1 MIRFALK
8 SLAGRKLRT
17 ALTALA
23 IVLGVAMMSGAY
35 VLTDT
40 IDKAFD
46 AIFVD
51 SYAGTDAVVTGKDAG
66 FSFEGESAQTPPIP
80 EETLERVR
88 AVDGVEIATG
98 SVQDFQTKL
107 LRPDGES
114 IDTGGAPSFAFG
126 IETAPE
132 YDRFNPL
139 NLVEGR
145 WPSGGGEV
153 AVDEGVADDENL
165 ELGDRIGVA
174 ALGPAQ
180 EFEIVG
186 IAKYGDLSSLGG
198 ATFAIFDVPTAQ
210 ELLDKEGQLDSVQVA
225 AAAGTTP
232 EQVRER
238 LQSELGSDFT
248 VRTGVEEA
256 DEASSEIATFT
267 TIIRYFL
274 LSFAGIALFVGAF
287 VIFNTL
293 SITVAQRMR
302 EFATLRTLGAT
313 RRQVLR
319 SVILEALVI
328 GLGAS
333 IVGLFGG
340 LGLAV
345 GLNKLFK
352 ALNLDLPQTQTVF
365 ATRTIVVSLLV
376 GTLVTLIAG
385 LFPAIRATRVPPIA
399 AVREGATMP
408 RGRFARF
415 TPYIAVVIV
424 ALAILALG
432 YGTLAD
438 DIAIGDRF
446 ALLGIGVLA
455 LFIGVAMLSSRLV
468 RPLVRVVGIPARRIG
483 GAAGKLAEGNA
494 QRNPGRTAATAA
506 ALMIGIAL
514 VTFVSVLADGL
525 RVSNSDAIERQIQ
538 SDLLV
543 TSQDGYSEFPAAVG
557 DAVEGAEGVETV
569 SNVRQDVAEIDG
581 DGAALTGLDERINQ
595 VYDFRWEEGSDEVL
609 TQLGDDGA
617 VLPNNVAEDHDLA
630 VGDSIRVLTPDNER
644 KDFVVRGIYEG
655 SPFYP
660 LLGSASISQEAFDG
674 LYDRPRNRFTL
685 LNVAGDEA
693 AARDERRERARGLPR
708 HPRPD
713 ASGVDRQGGPGDPA
727 VPAAALRPARAVG
740 DHQPLRH
747 GEHARVVGL
756 RAHTGAGN
764 AASGGDDA
772 AADATDDPP
781 RERDHGTDR
790 RGARAPARDLPGGA
804 RDARPRP
811 VRPPLRGAGRPADR
825 ARDRRRH
832 RRAPSGDHAGTTG
845 GEARP
850 ASSAPVRVGPAGHSR
865 STVWMRLPRVCVT
878 AALRRPRAGSGA
890 LHFCRSVSAS
900 VSSAASASVWMSADE
915 ATSSSVPSSARAARP
930 ALASISSAILASI
943 VWAAMIRQAVT
954 GSVCPIRCTRSMAW
968 VCSALVQES
977 SARTTL
983 LATCRFRPTPAA
995 VREQIAIAILGS
1007 LTNASMLRCRL
1018 AGVWSPRTEAYWM
1031 PRDSNSSDAA
1041 SITSMCLAKNTTL
1054 PALRASCAA

>member
-1 MIRFALK
+1 MIGV
-8 SLAGRKLRT
+8 SLRGLLGRKLRT
-17 ALTALA
+17 VLTALA

-46 AIFVD
+46 TIFAD
-51 SYAGTDAVVTGKDAG
+51 SYAGTDVVVTGKDAG

-88 AVDGVEIATG
+88 AIDGVEIATG

-107 LRPDGES
+107 LRPDGEA

-153 AVDEGVADDENL
+153 AVDEGVADGEDL
-165 ELGDRIGVA
+165 KLGNRIGVA

-186 IAKYGDLSSLGG
+186 IAKYGDLSSIGG
-198 ATFAIFDVPTAQ
+198 ATFAIFDIPTAQ
-210 ELLDKEGQLDSVQVA
+210 ELLDKEGQLDSVQA
-225 AAAGTTP
+225 AAADGTTP
-232 EQVRER
+232 EQLTQRI
-238 LQSELGSDFT
+238 QSDLGGGVT
-248 VRTGVEEA
+248 VRTGVEQA
-256 DEASSEIATFT
+256 DEESSEIATFT

-302 EFATLRTLGAT
+302 EFATLRTLGAS

-333 IVGLFGG
+333 IVGLFSG

-345 GLNKLFK
+345 GLNELFE
-352 ALNLDLPQTQTVF
+352 ALNLELPQTATVF

-376 GTLVTLIAG
+376 GTLVTLVAG

-408 RGRFARF
+408 RGRFSRF
-415 TPYIAVVIV
+415 TPYIAAAIV
-424 ALAILALG
+424 ALAVLALG

-468 RPLVRVVGIPARRIG
+468 RPLARVVGIPARRMG
-483 GAAGKLAEGNA
+483 GAAGKLADGNA
-494 QRNPGRTAATAA
+494 KRNPGRTAAPAA

-514 VTFVSVLADGL
+514 VTFVSVLANGL

-538 SDLLV
+538 SDLIV

-557 DAVEGAEGVETV
+557 DAVEDVEGVETV
-569 SNVRQDVAEIDG
+569 SNVRQDIAEIAG
-581 DGAALTGLDERINQ
+581 GGANLTGLDERINE
-595 VYDFRWEEGSDEVL
+595 VYEFRWEQGADELL
-609 TQLGDDGA
+609 TQLGTDGA
-617 VLPNNVAEDHDLA
+617 LLPNNVAEDKDLA
-630 VGDSIRVLTPDNER
+630 VGDTFTVLSTNNER
-644 KDFVVRGIYEG
+644 EDFVVRGIYEG

-660 LLGSASISQEAFDG
+660 LLGTASISQEAFDE

-693 AARDERRERARGLPR
+693 AAKPSVESKLEGFPDTRVQTRPEWIDKEDQEIQQFLLLLYVLLALSVIISIFGMINTLVLSVYERTREIGM
-708 HPRPD
+708 
-713 ASGVDRQGGPGDPA
+713 
-727 VPAAALRPARAVG
+727 
-740 DHQPLRH
+740 
-747 GEHARVVGL
+747 L
-756 RAHTGAGN
+756 RAIGMT
-764 AASGGDDA
+764 
-772 AADATDDPP
+772 
-781 RERDHGTDR
+781 R
-790 RGARAPARDLPGGA
+790 RQI
-804 RDARPRP
+804 
-811 VRPPLRGAGRPADR
+811 
-825 ARDRRRH
+825 RR
-832 RRAPSGDHAGTTG
+832 
-845 GEARP
+845 
-850 ASSAPVRVGPAGHSR
+850 
-865 STVWMRLPRVCVT
+865 
-878 AALRRPRAGSGA
+878 
-890 LHFCRSVSAS
+890 
-900 VSSAASASVWMSADE
+900 
-915 ATSSSVPSSARAARP
+915 
-930 ALASISSAILASI
+930 
-943 VWAAMIRQAVT
+943 MIRQE
-954 GSVCPIRCTRSMAW
+954 SVMTALIGAALGLPLGIFLA
-968 VCSALVQES
+968 ALVTRALTQFDV
-977 SARTTL
+977 
-983 LATCRFRPTPAA
+983 RFSIPWGQLIILSVVAIVVGIVAAITPARRA
-995 VREQIAIAILGS
+995 AKLNPLEAIAY
-1007 LTNASMLRCRL
+1007 
-1018 AGVWSPRTEAYWM
+1018 E
-1031 PRDSNSSDAA
+1031 
-1041 SITSMCLAKNTTL
+1041 
-1054 PALRASCAA
+1054 

>member
-1 MIRFALK
+1 VIRFALK

-17 ALTALA
+17 TLTALA
-23 IVLGVAMMSGAY
+23 IVLGVAMMSGSY

-51 SYAGTDAVVTGKDAG
+51 SYAGTDAVVTGKEAG
-66 FSFEGESAQTPPIP
+66 FSFEGESAQAPPIP
-80 EETLERVR
+80 DETLERVR
-88 AVDGVEIATG
+88 GVDGVEIATG
-98 SVQDFQTKL
+98 SVQDFQSRL
-107 LRPDGES
+107 LRPDGEA

-126 IETAPE
+126 IETASE

-145 WPSGGGEV
+145 WPSGGDEV

-165 ELGDRIGVA
+165 KVGDRIGVA

-186 IAKYGDLSSLGG
+186 IAKYGDLSSIGG

-210 ELLDKEGQLDSVQVA
+210 ELLDKEGQLDAVQA
-225 AAAGTTP
+225 AAADGTTP
-232 EQVRER
+232 EQLTQRIR
-238 LQSELGSDFT
+238 SELGSDVT
-248 VRTGVEEA
+248 VRTGVEQA
-256 DEASSEIATFT
+256 DEESSEIATFT

-302 EFATLRTLGAT
+302 EFATLRTLGAS

-345 GLNKLFK
+345 GLNELFK

-376 GTLVTLIAG
+376 GTLVTLVAG
-385 LFPAIRATRVPPIA
+385 LFPALRATRIPPIA

-415 TPYIAVVIV
+415 TPYIAGVIV
-424 ALAILALG
+424 ALAVLALG

-455 LFIGVAMLSSRLV
+455 LFVGVAMLSSRLV
-468 RPLVRVVGIPARRIG
+468 RPLARVVGIPARRMG

-514 VTFVSVLADGL
+514 VTFVSVLANGL

-538 SDLLV
+538 SDLIV

-557 DAVEGAEGVETV
+557 DAVEDADGVETV
-569 SNVRQDVAEIDG
+569 SNVRQEIAEIDG
-581 DGAALTGLDERINQ
+581 DGANLTGLDGSITD
-595 VYDFRWEEGSDEVL
+595 VYDLRWEEGSDEVL
-609 TQLGDDGA
+609 AQLGADGV
-617 VLPNNVAEDHDLA
+617 VLPSHVAEDKDLA
-630 VGDSIRVLTPDNER
+630 VGDTLTVLTTENER
-644 KDFVVRGIYEG
+644 KSFVVRGIYEG

-660 LLGSASISQEAFDG
+660 LLGTASISGEAFDE

-685 LNVAGDEA
+685 FNVSGEPA
-693 AARDERRERARGLPR
+693 AARASVETALESFPDTRLQTRSEWIDKEDDEIQQFLVLLYVLLALSVIISLFGMVNTLALSVFERTRELGML
-708 HPRPD
+708 
-713 ASGVDRQGGPGDPA
+713 
-727 VPAAALRPARAVG
+727 RAVG
-740 DHQPLRH
+740 MTRRQTRRMIRHESVITALIGAALGLPLGIFLAALVTRAL
-747 GEHARVVGL
+747 GQYDLSFAVPIGQLIVLAIVAVIAGL
-756 RAHTGAGN
+756 L
-764 AASGGDDA
+764 AAI
-772 AADATDDPP
+772 
-781 RERDHGTDR
+781 
-790 RGARAPARDLPGGA
+790 APAR
-804 RDARPRP
+804 
-811 VRPPLRGAGRPADR
+811 
-825 ARDRRRH
+825 
-832 RRAPSGDHAGTTG
+832 
-845 GEARP
+845 
-850 ASSAPVRVGPAGHSR
+850 
-865 STVWMRLPRVCVT
+865 
-878 AALRRPRAGSGA
+878 
-890 LHFCRSVSAS
+890 
-900 VSSAASASVWMSADE
+900 
-915 ATSSSVPSSARAARP
+915 RAARLNP
-930 ALASISSAILASI
+930 
-943 VWAAMIRQAVT
+943 
-954 GSVCPIRCTRSMAW
+954 
-968 VCSALVQES
+968 
-977 SARTTL
+977 
-983 LATCRFRPTPAA
+983 
-995 VREQIAIAILGS
+995 
-1007 LTNASMLRCRL
+1007 
-1018 AGVWSPRTEAYWM
+1018 
-1031 PRDSNSSDAA
+1031 
-1041 SITSMCLAKNTTL
+1041 
-1054 PALRASCAA
+1054 LRALQYE